1 MSKIIA
7 TTAAVL
13 MSLISFSQVSENRT
27 VNDFSK
33 LKASNGIEV
42 SYTVSGSKSVKV
54 ETDDNEKLAMIK
66 TEVEGEMLKIYVD
79 TGDRN
84 YKGSKKGKRN
94 INGVRFNVLRVT
106 VSGPGLKAV
115 KASSSADVK
124 IQNLNNADNIAV
136 EVSSSGS
143 ISGKF
148 SCGSMSIDASSSAD
162 FNGSIDAK
170 TVAVEVS
177 SSGEAIL
184 NGKTDDL
191 KVKVSS
197 SGTCNAKGLVAET
210 VEVKASSSADASVF
224 ATKSLDAK
232 ASSSADI
239 NYYGN
244 PAQVIAD
251 KSSSGSVNKK

>member
-1 MSKIIA
+1 MSKVFA
-7 TTAAVL
+7 TAAAVL
-13 MSLISFSQVSENRT
+13 MSLIAFSQVSEDRSVT
-27 VNDFSK
+27 DFSK
-33 LKASNGIEV
+33 LKAATSV
-42 SYTVSGSKSVKV
+42 QVFYTISETKSVKV
-54 ETDDNEKLAMIK
+54 ETDEQQKLQFIK
-66 TEVEGEMLKIYVD
+66 TEVENGTLKIFVD
-79 TGDRN
+79 TGDGN
-84 YKGSKKGKRN
+84 YKGSKNGNKS
-94 INGVRFNVLRVT
+94 INGMRFKTLKVT
-106 VSGPGLKAV
+106 VSGPSLTGF
-115 KASSSADVK
+115 KASSSADIK
-124 IQNLNNADNIAV
+124 IQNLNTADNLEIEA
-136 EVSSSGS
+136 SSSGS

-148 SCGSMSIDASSSAD
+148 KANTVSVDVSSSAD

-197 SGTCNAKGLVAET
+197 SGTCNAKGLVAEN

-239 NYYGN
+239 IYYGN